1 MIFNEKSY
9 FCAAFQAH
17 GVSKFAASEATRKP
31 EILQIRPHSSTDR
44 TEVS

>member
-17 GVSKFAASEATRKP
+17 GVSKSAAYETRKP